1 MVVPSRRQ
9 KPNAEM
15 GGVCRMQK
23 VLGLQFRGA
32 PVELGERVLENF
44 GKRLKEWMERREVG
58 LVDIAQNLGIS
69 YSYAAFLGKVKP
81 YGRLLSPPN
90 AVALAEFL
98 DISPDEVFSAMC
110 QINPYLAE
118 KVPIEVLEAE
128 LLELHKRLRERIEGA
143 EQEQRERRRR
153 R

>member
-1 MVVPSRRQ
+1 
-9 KPNAEM
+9 
-15 GGVCRMQK
+15 MQK

>member
-1 MVVPSRRQ
+1 MR
-9 KPNAEM
+9 KT
-15 GGVCRMQK
+15 
-23 VLGLQFRGA
+23 LGLQFRGA

-128 LLELHKRLRERIEGA
+128 LLELHKRLRERIEEA

>member
-1 MVVPSRRQ
+1 MR
-9 KPNAEM
+9 KT
-15 GGVCRMQK
+15 
-23 VLGLQFRGA
+23 LGLQFRGA
-32 PVELGERVLENF
+32 PVELGDRILENF
-44 GKRLKEWMERREVG
+44 GKRLKEWMELREVG

-81 YGRLLSPPN
+81 YGRLLSPEN

-98 DISPDEVFSAMC
+98 KIDPDEVFSAMG